1 MIKKIRN
8 DGIFKKPEIKKIVR
22 SKKIFNKDAKDNYK
36 KIYIF
41 SLASIFLIFS
51 FFSLPSIERYLDD
64 NFVKNK
70 TIINIS
76 KKKFEI
82 ALNNNGDISSIDENV
97 NLDNIY
103 DDIDFFSSILEEVTG
118 NLWDI

>member
-8 DGIFKKPEIKKIVR
+8 DGIFKKPEIQKIVK
-22 SKKIFNKDAKDNYK
+22 SKKIINKGVKDNYK

-41 SLASIFLIFS
+41 SLASIFIIFS

-64 NFVKNK
+64 RFAKNK

-82 ALNNNGDISSIDENV
+82 ARVKNH
-97 NLDNIY
+97 
-103 DDIDFFSSILEEVTG
+103 
-118 NLWDI
+118 